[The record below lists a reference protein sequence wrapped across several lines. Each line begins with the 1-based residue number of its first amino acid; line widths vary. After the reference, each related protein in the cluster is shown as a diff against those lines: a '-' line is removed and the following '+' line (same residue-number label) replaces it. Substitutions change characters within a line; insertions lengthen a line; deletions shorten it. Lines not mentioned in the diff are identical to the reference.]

1 MSDVLLQASKSE
13 GFGIPIV
20 ESQLLGVPVITTKFG
35 AMKDNTFY
43 GISVPY
49 YQKCYDNLSS
59 GIWVTPDTK
68 GIAKALEDIYNKN
81 FDNNKDSAIAKIKS
95 LMSKE
100 VVTKKFIKLI
110 EEEYIIKKSEDKD
123 ILTVIKYDSDNFF
136 IDGKSYDELNTSLI
150 NSEWVFIYKDLI
162 FSKDDIANIL
172 SGFHNNDIIFLKV
185 KYRDKYYPTIEDIN
199 NGNIIADKMIFCIKT
214 KYLNFIDKSI
224 KGKYINKALFVN
236 FAPNVKTAIAE
247 NILCKKNENF

>member
-59 GIWVTPDTK
+59 GILTPDTK
-68 GIAKALEDIYNKN
+68 GITKALEDIYNKN
-81 FDNNKDSAIAKIKS
+81 FDNNKDSAITKIKS

-150 NSEWVFIYKDLI
+150 NSEWVFICKDLI
-162 FSKDDIANIL
+162 FSKDELTNIL

-185 KYRDKYYPTIEDIN
+185 KYLDKYYPTIEDIN